1 MFFIKVTICTKITCP
16 ENLFPNE
23 IYLEIIFNESSVVD
37 LVFTITTAIVIEE
50 DEHVLVKL
58 FFVSFSFYA
67 IDTKVALHWWEEF
80 TRNSKKK
87 KKKKKKKH
95 LACLP
100 FEFNKN

>member
-23 IYLEIIFNESSVVD
+23 IYLEIIFNESSVVG
-37 LVFTITTAIVIEE
+37 LVFTITTAIVIE

-67 IDTKVALHWWEEF
+67 IDIFGSLISLVLW
-80 TRNSKKK
+80 
-87 KKKKKKKH
+87 
-95 LACLP
+95 
-100 FEFNKN
+100 

>member
-1 MFFIKVTICTKITCP
+1 MTCP

-67 IDTKVALHWWEEF
+67 IDTMVALH
-80 TRNSKKK
+80 
-87 KKKKKKKH
+87 
-95 LACLP
+95 
-100 FEFNKN
+100 